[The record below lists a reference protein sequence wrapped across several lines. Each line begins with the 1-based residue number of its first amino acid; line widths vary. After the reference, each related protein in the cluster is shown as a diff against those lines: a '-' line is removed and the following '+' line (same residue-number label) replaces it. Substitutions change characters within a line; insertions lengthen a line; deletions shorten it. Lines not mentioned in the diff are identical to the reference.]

1 MTVIDP
7 TNNDQVDLMNEYVNY
22 YFNNIFFNSILN
34 LAEEDRGNVFTM
46 LTTHVDVLNKLLDAG
61 NHPILDH
68 IKGTPWATANTVVE
82 NAPYIE
88 VNYDQAQPLIIAY
101 DKWKNNRQS

>member
-1 MTVIDP
+1 MSEIVIER
-7 TNNDQVDLMNEYVNY
+7 DLLNEYVEY

-34 LAEEDRGNVFTM
+34 LPNEERGNVFAM
-46 LTTHVDVLNKLLDAG
+46 LTTHVDVLSKLLDAG

-68 IKGTPWATANTVVE
+68 IKGTPWETANTVVE
-82 NAPYIE
+82 RAPHIQ

-101 DKWKNNRQS
+101 DEWKNNRQS

>member
-1 MTVIDP
+1 MSD
-7 TNNDQVDLMNEYVNY
+7 TNLQDTDLMQEYVEY

-34 LAEEDRGNVFTM
+34 LSTEDRGNVFTM
-46 LTTHVDVLNKLLDAG
+46 LTTHVDVLHKLLDAG

-82 NAPYIE
+82 NHPHVE
-88 VNYDQAQPLIIAY
+88 VNYEQAQPLIASY
-101 DKWKNNRQS
+101 DEWKSSRTS